1 MVDTSLMVSPIKKFT
16 MVFIWMGIVA
26 FLVIISASF
35 FNFPDEVSGVL
46 YFISIGV
53 AVSGVLNYYR

>member
-1 MVDTSLMVSPIKKFT
+1 MVSPIKKFT

-35 FNFPDEVSGVL
+35 FNLPDEVSGVL